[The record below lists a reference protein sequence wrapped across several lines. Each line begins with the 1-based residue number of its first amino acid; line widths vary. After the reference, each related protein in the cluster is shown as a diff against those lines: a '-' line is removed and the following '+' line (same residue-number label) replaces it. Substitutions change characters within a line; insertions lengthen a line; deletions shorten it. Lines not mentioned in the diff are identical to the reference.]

1 MWGKL
6 NIKKCLA
13 ASLNPPL
20 VPQVD
25 SGGGRNGDI
34 LNTKVSKKGKRHFL
48 KGRCFSGNR
57 TIL

>member
-25 SGGGRNGDI
+25 SGGGRNSDI
-34 LNTKVSKKGKRHFL
+34 LNTKVSKKGKETFFKRQMFL
-48 KGRCFSGNR
+48 W
-57 TIL
+57 